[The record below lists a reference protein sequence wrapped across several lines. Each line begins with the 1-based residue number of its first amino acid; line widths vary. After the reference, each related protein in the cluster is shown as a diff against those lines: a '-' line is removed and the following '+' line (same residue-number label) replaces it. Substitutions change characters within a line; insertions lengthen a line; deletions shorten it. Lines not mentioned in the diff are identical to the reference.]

1 MLHRRV
7 TYRSA
12 TLRIAAQ
19 SWPFGAAWEHETLRL
34 LVQAR
39 WRPATD
45 VAETTRSIEVTV
57 DLAGVDE
64 DDFEVQLFDNG
75 LVVEGRRH
83 LPSSGEDAVYH
94 AAGIPQGFFR
104 LELPLPAFRLDHDLI
119 VEADR
124 HVLQADQPQPMLL
137 RPPAPLEQVLI
148 LPSLVARQA
157 RGRWVLGCSFDT
169 PLEAPELPA
178 LIECEATAWIQ
189 EEPAAVEPGEA
200 PPEPPPLSEEAA
212 A

>member
-1 MLHRRV
+1 MSHRRV

-19 SWPFGAAWEHETLRL
+19 PWPFGAAAWEHETLRL

-83 LPSSGEDAVYH
+83 LPSCGEDAVYH

-104 LELPLPAFRLDHDLI
+104 LELPLPARIDPER
-119 VEADR
+119 VEAR
-124 HVLQADQPQPMLL
+124 YERGLLHVT
-137 RPPAPLEQVLI
+137 
-148 LPSLVARQA
+148 LPKRS
-157 RGRWVLGCSFDT
+157 
-169 PLEAPELPA
+169 
-178 LIECEATAWIQ
+178 
-189 EEPAAVEPGEA
+189 
-200 PPEPPPLSEEAA
+200 
-212 A
+212 

>member
-1 MLHRRV
+1 MRRGRV
-7 TYRSA
+7 IYRSA

-19 SWPFGAAWEHETLRL
+19 SWPFAAAWEHETLRL

-83 LPSSGEDAVYH
+83 LPSCGEDAVYH
-94 AAGIPQGFFR
+94 AAGIPQGLFR
-104 LELPLPAFRLDHDLI
+104 LELPLPARIDPDG
-119 VEADR
+119 VEAR
-124 HVLQADQPQPMLL
+124 YERGLLHIMLPK
-137 RPPAPLEQVLI
+137 R
-148 LPSLVARQA
+148 S
-157 RGRWVLGCSFDT
+157 
-169 PLEAPELPA
+169 
-178 LIECEATAWIQ
+178 
-189 EEPAAVEPGEA
+189 
-200 PPEPPPLSEEAA
+200 
-212 A
+212 